1 MSHVKKKEQSK
12 KSKRTL
18 NLLEQLVR
26 NQVEIDIENMDKEKG
41 KVNKKKEDTERKMH
55 INGDVRQN
63 GYERK
68 GREKTKKSKH
78 KVKESS
84 QSKNIHVPDTSSP
97 KQSRSR
103 SRSPSSSSSF
113 WSNGRDSRSR
123 SRSYSHSRSRSSSQS
138 RSGSRSRSYSRSR
151 SRSYSRSSSRSDS
164 RSRSRSRSRSPETP
178 RSKSSEEPSQSTTK
192 SLPVPS
198 VKARDKDVMS
208 DIVTSSSKKK
218 PPTGHRQGKLLKRR
232 QMKKYRSFEIDPDAF
247 IEERLTQKYRELEDI
262 VKGKSLKTNT
272 ITRQYIGQME
282 MLREQYHMVSHGLAP
297 PGVILPRSL
306 SQEMR
311 NKGHQNSHYKKRPLS
326 GESYNSEL
334 SNKSTDMAYRSMQN
348 IIKDSRNPKH
358 EYLSK
363 KHKKRSKRKNS
374 ESTIDNSS
382 FHSHNTATTQ
392 KTGSTAVT
400 TPRDIDEQERMNYH
414 LKYSSKE
421 ELRIWLKKKDKLYR
435 KKVKEEKAKK
445 RAEREQMVLEAN
457 EKFEKRLEAQKIY
470 KKWADQ
476 KNKEIADQKRK
487 ERKEHKRILKEY
499 EEKNEKKNIRP
510 ESAPLRRK
518 DPSTPGGI
526 KVEGTPETNVNI
538 REKSNKSPN
547 DSALLATPHPP
558 TSKFIYKRP
567 VAGRIKLAVNG
578 NSPHGQKSDQ
588 ERPKTASSSR
598 SKSAEGNRMSYDQ
611 WVSQKRKQD
620 QKKKELEE
628 KHKQDQMSKSDPD
641 LNKLIPDIARKRVHN
656 VLEGKKRIDTGVK
669 RIDDKLNKKF
679 GGADFDSERKES
691 EASENVRYSYRLESD
706 RTENPN
712 PGGQINVSGK
722 AIKRPPTGTRRP
734 QTAPAGRVPPPKK
747 SSGSPRQAV
756 VPKLE
761 DVMNEENSSNPF
773 KVPFPAEAGVPKHVA
788 SRQRKLFAEQIWE
801 RLEGEERPEPQGSDV
816 PEPATCVGMGSP
828 PANDSKPETED
839 ERENENKD
847 KTESSRGKSESE
859 ETENEESKKGES
871 EESKV
876 FLTQFNSIDNLNK
889 IENTKFEGEK
899 TEDSDESPVIEKLNL
914 DFNESSQ
921 REDESDS
928 EQTSTDRD
936 QKEEEK
942 SKEKDESTEEKEES
956 LKDDKGNDKKESEQ
970 NGDDNSNES
979 NNSQT
984 EKDSLKNVDILNLD
998 LENMTRSSKRVS
1010 FNEAPEVFQT
1020 EDWSTDTQTPDEENF
1035 KSELEDST
1043 DSSEKQNVTF
1053 SDEDDF

>member
-1 MSHVKKKEQSK
+1 MSHVKKKEQTK

-18 NLLEQLVR
+18 HLLEQLVR
-26 NQVEIDIENMDKEKG
+26 DQVEIDIENMDRKKG
-41 KVNKKKEDTERKMH
+41 KTNKKKEDTENKMH
-55 INGDVRQN
+55 INGDICQN
-63 GYERK
+63 GFERK
-68 GREKTKKSKH
+68 GREKIKKSKN
-78 KVKESS
+78 KVKESTGGT
-84 QSKNIHVPDTSSP
+84 KLHVPETSSP

-103 SRSPSSSSSF
+103 SRSRSSSSSF

-123 SRSYSHSRSRSSSQS
+123 SRSYSHSKSRSSSRS
-138 RSGSRSRSYSRSR
+138 RSESRSRSRSYSRSR
-151 SRSYSRSSSRSDS
+151 SRSYSRSRSRSDS
-164 RSRSRSRSRSPETP
+164 RSRSRSHSPETP

-232 QMKKYRSFEIDPDAF
+232 QMKKYKSFEINPDAF

-311 NKGHQNSHYKKRPLS
+311 TKGQQNSHYKRRPLS

-348 IIKDSRNPKH
+348 IINDSKNPKH
-358 EYLSK
+358 EYLTK
-363 KHKKRSKRKNS
+363 KHKKRPKRKNS

-392 KTGSTAVT
+392 KTGSTVVT
-400 TPRDIDEQERMNYH
+400 TPRDIDDQERMNYH

-435 KKVKEEKAKK
+435 RKVKEEKAKK

-476 KNKEIADQKRK
+476 KNKEIADQKKK

-518 DPSTPGGI
+518 DPSGGI
-526 KVEGTPETNVNI
+526 KVEGTADTNVNI
-538 REKSNKSPN
+538 RDKSNKASN

-578 NSPHGQKSDQ
+578 NSPHGQKSEQ

-611 WVSQKRKQD
+611 WVLQKRKQD

-628 KHKQDQMSKSDPD
+628 KHKKDQMSKSDPD

-679 GGADFDSERKES
+679 GGADFDSERTET

-706 RTENPN
+706 RTETPS

-734 QTAPAGRVPPPKK
+734 QTAPSGRVPPPKK
-747 SSGSPRQAV
+747 SSGSPRQAM

-761 DVMNEENSSNPF
+761 DVMNEENTSNPF
-773 KVPFPAEAGVPKHVA
+773 KLPFPAEQGVPKHVA

-828 PANDSKPETED
+828 PANDSKSETED
-839 ERENENKD
+839 EKENTNKD
-847 KTESSRGKSESE
+847 KTESNGDNSENGDI
-859 ETENEESKKGES
+859 ENEEPKKEER

-889 IENTKFEGEK
+889 IENTEFEADK
-899 TEDSDESPVIEKLNL
+899 TQDIDESPVIEKLNL

-921 REDESDS
+921 RDNESDS
-928 EQTSTDRD
+928 DQASTDRD
-936 QKEEEK
+936 QKEEEN
-942 SKEKDESTEEKEES
+942 STEKDESTQEKEES
-956 LKDDKGNDKKESEQ
+956 VKDDQDNKESEQ
-970 NGDDNSNES
+970 NGGDSS
-979 NNSQT
+979 
-984 EKDSLKNVDILNLD
+984 EKDKDSPRNVDILNLD
-998 LENMTRSSKRVS
+998 LENTTRSSKRVS

-1020 EDWSTDTQTPDEENF
+1020 EDWSTDTQTPDEESY
-1035 KSELEDST
+1035 KSGLHDST
-1043 DSSEKQNVTF
+1043 DSTEKQNVTL